1 MVVAG
6 PAQHPDA
13 VPGSALSP
21 TKSTTTSAPCP
32 PVGSGTCSTW
42 SPAARPPAP
51 DDLRAWL
58 TLWTPEPAKG
68 DTRCV
73 TDRFARRHRPGA
85 VRALTAYEWPENVR
99 RLRRVVRAA
108 ASRADVVD
116 VRHLPAEVLTG
127 ARHRLSRLRELE
139 RDGIARCLTEP
150 GTTVAQAARRLG
162 MSRATLHRETAR
174 YGIGVP
180 GRAQRS

>member
-1 MVVAG
+1 M
-6 PAQHPDA
+6 
-13 VPGSALSP
+13 
-21 TKSTTTSAPCP
+21 
-32 PVGSGTCSTW
+32 
-42 SPAARPPAP
+42 
-51 DDLRAWL
+51 
-58 TLWTPEPAKG
+58 
-68 DTRCV
+68 
-73 TDRFARRHRPGA
+73 
-85 VRALTAYEWPENVR
+85 R
-99 RLRRVVRAA
+99 RLRRVVRTT

-116 VRHLPAEVLTG
+116 ARHLAAEVFTG